1 MELERLLPYDEP
13 WGEATPVLGCY
24 VLLSFENRLVIQSSI
39 RPEVVTEEVTEEQI
53 SPSIKSIVSNA
64 PASVIEKLNE
74 AAYP

>member
-1 MELERLLPYDEP
+1 MRAA
-13 WGEATPVLGCY
+13 GTARAATRQYL
-24 VLLSFENRLVIQSSI
+24 NRVNRPLFSDVIQSSI

-53 SPSIKSIVSNA
+53 SPSIKSIVDAA